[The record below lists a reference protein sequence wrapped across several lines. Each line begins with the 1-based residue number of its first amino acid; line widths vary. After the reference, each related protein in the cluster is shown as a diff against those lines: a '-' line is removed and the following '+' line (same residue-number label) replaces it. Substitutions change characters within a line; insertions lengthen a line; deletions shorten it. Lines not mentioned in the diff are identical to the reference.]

1 MEPAGHLD
9 LSPAMTASAVLAV
22 VAALTAGGSEVR
34 FVGGCVRDSLLD
46 RDIGDIDI
54 ATPDPPETVVE
65 LLEAARL
72 KAVPTGLKHGTITAV
87 SKGRAYEVT
96 TLRVDVESHGR
107 HATVAFTDDWLAD
120 AARRDFT
127 FNAMS
132 ARPDGTF
139 FDPFDGRADLEAG
152 RVRFVG
158 EPDARIAEDYLRVL
172 RFFRFLAYF
181 GRAVPDAA
189 ALEACAAARHEL
201 PRLSAERVRVELL
214 KLLAAPNPVPALTAM
229 VETGVLATL
238 LPEAGTLGQ
247 LMALTGIDDRD
258 PLRRLAALI
267 VRDGAGVADRL
278 RMSNA
283 EKGRLAA
290 MVPPVAVL
298 AAHMDKTA
306 QRQVLYDIG
315 PGIFRDLVLLAWSA
329 DGERRAAAWRGMLET
344 ANAWDDPHL
353 PIKGA
358 DILQLGVAKGPEVG
372 RLVSAVESWWRAWD
386 FAPDRKACLA
396 EAQRLIGI

>member
-1 MEPAGHLD
+1 
-9 LSPAMTASAVLAV
+9 MTAPAVLAV
-22 VAALTAGGSEVR
+22 VAALTAGGAEVR
-34 FVGGCVRDSLLD
+34 FVGGCVRDSLLG

-54 ATPDPPETVVE
+54 ATPDPPETVAE

-87 SKGRAYEVT
+87 SKGQAYEVT

-181 GRAVPDAA
+181 GRAVPDND
-189 ALEACAAARHEL
+189 ALEACAAARNEL

-229 VETGVLATL
+229 AETGVLATL
-238 LPEAGTLGQ
+238 LPEAGAFGRLV
-247 LMALTGIDDRD
+247 ALTGIDDRD

-290 MVPPVAVL
+290 MVPPAAVL
-298 AAHMDKTA
+298 AANMDKPA
-306 QRQVLYDIG
+306 QRQALYDTG
-315 PGIFRDLVLLAWSA
+315 PDIFRDLVLLAWSA
-329 DGERRAAAWRGMLET
+329 DGERRADAWRGMLET

-372 RLVSAVESWWRAWD
+372 RLVSAVEAWWRGQD
-386 FAPDRKACLA
+386 FAPDREACLA
-396 EAQRLIGI
+396 EAKRLIGP